1 MAGGSGNG
9 NGDRPQ
15 LRVIHGELA
24 GKAQEKSEPQK
35 KFAHLANEVEPIVQG
50 MLEEVRQVPAWDSM
64 ERVKRLCLIALIR
77 AEVDGD
83 PMPMLR
89 EAAVAA
95 DAPENRVLA
104 AELMVQVAEA
114 FWNSDLDPWPVMDMA
129 FRCAM
134 EAREG
139 RDKEEVLAGIAYSYA
154 VLGDYPR
161 AERIMEMI
169 TQFELRKGLKAG
181 IDELISSPKSGE

>member
-1 MAGGSGNG
+1 MEGGSGNRNG
-9 NGDRPQ
+9 NKPQ
-15 LRVIHGELA
+15 LRLIHGALA
-24 GKAQEKSEPQK
+24 EKPPQKSEPPK

-50 MLEEVRQVPAWDSM
+50 MLEEVGRIPAWDAM
-64 ERVKRLCLIALIR
+64 KRVNRLCLIAMVR

-95 DAPENRVLA
+95 DAQGNRVLA

-114 FWNSDLDPWPVMDMA
+114 FWKSGLDPWSIMDMA
-129 FRCAM
+129 FRCVM
-134 EAREG
+134 EAPEG

-169 TQFELRKGLKAG
+169 TEFELRKGLKEG
-181 IDELISSPKSGE
+181 IDQLISSQEAGK

>member
-9 NGDRPQ
+9 NGNKPQ
-15 LRVIHGELA
+15 LRLIHGALA
-24 GKAQEKSEPQK
+24 EKPPQKSEPPK

-50 MLEEVRQVPAWDSM
+50 MLEEVGRIPAWDAM
-64 ERVKRLCLIALIR
+64 KRVNRLCLIAMVR

-95 DAPENRVLA
+95 DAQGNRVLA

-114 FWNSDLDPWPVMDMA
+114 FWKSGLDPWSIMDMA
-129 FRCAM
+129 FRCVM
-134 EAREG
+134 EAPEG

-169 TQFELRKGLKAG
+169 TEFELRKGLKEG
-181 IDELISSPKSGE
+181 IDQLISSQEAGK